1 MKQFP
6 NKYICIEGNIGAG
19 KSSLCQML
27 ALDYNCRVILEEFA
41 DNPFL
46 EYFYKDPAR
55 YGLTVELFF
64 LTERQKQ
71 IQLELSSNDLFYQFS
86 ISDYTILKSLLFAR
100 INLISEEYKL
110 FHKIYTA
117 LTHSLQKP
125 DLILYLHRDV
135 EQVQR
140 NIEKRGRLFEASIG
154 NDYLDKI
161 QESYFYFFKNQT
173 QFPIV
178 VIDLNEQD
186 FVKNPKIYQELK
198 NIMHRKYPPG
208 LHHVKIINS

>member
-1 MKQFP
+1 M
-6 NKYICIEGNIGAG
+6 
-19 KSSLCQML
+19 
-27 ALDYNCRVILEEFA
+27 
-41 DNPFL
+41 
-46 EYFYKDPAR
+46 
-55 YGLTVELFF
+55 
-64 LTERQKQ
+64 
-71 IQLELSSNDLFYQFS
+71 
-86 ISDYTILKSLLFAR
+86 
-100 INLISEEYKL
+100 
-110 FHKIYTA
+110 
-117 LTHSLQKP
+117 
-125 DLILYLHRDV
+125 